1 MTLHD
6 ADAAPPGEEKEP
18 IERQPPTRIL
28 AVDIGGSSLKI
39 LVAGQTEPRRAPSG
53 KMLAPG
59 QMVEAVR
66 KMAKGWDY
74 DAVSIGYPG
83 RVGPHGPSSE
93 PGNLGSG
100 WVGFDLSAAFGC
112 PVRVINDAAMQAL
125 GSYEGGRM
133 LFLGLGT
140 GLGSALIAEK
150 VIVPLELGQL
160 LHRKGQNLGDVFGR
174 KGLNQMGRTAWR
186 RAVEETIPV
195 LMNAFLA
202 EEIVLGGGNA
212 KLFKEPPPGCR
223 LGHNLT
229 AFRGGFR
236 LWGIEEVLT
245 LSSDE
250 GHLYKDQTPA
260 QWKLI

>member
-1 MTLHD
+1 MTQID
-6 ADAAPPGEEKEP
+6 KDIAQPGEDNKNVGQ
-18 IERQPPTRIL
+18 RSPTRIL
-28 AVDIGGSSLKI
+28 SVDIGGSNVKI
-39 LVAGQTEPRRAPSG
+39 LAAGQTEPRSIPSG
-53 KMLAPG
+53 KTLTPG
-59 QMVEAVR
+59 QMVDGVR
-66 KMAKGWDY
+66 RLSKGWEY
-74 DAVSIGYPG
+74 EAVSIGYPG

-100 WVGFDLSAAFGC
+100 WVGFDLSAAFAC

-140 GLGSALIAEK
+140 GLGSALIVEK
-150 VIVPLELGQL
+150 VIITLELGQIPY
-160 LHRKGQNLGDVFGR
+160 RKGGNLGETLGR
-174 KGLNQMGRTAWR
+174 QGLKRIGRIAWR
-186 RAVEETIPV
+186 RAVEETVPV

-236 LWGIEEVLT
+236 LWGIDEVLT

-250 GHLYKDQTPA
+250 GHLYREQTPA

>member
-1 MTLHD
+1 
-6 ADAAPPGEEKEP
+6 
-18 IERQPPTRIL
+18 
-28 AVDIGGSSLKI
+28 
-39 LVAGQTEPRRAPSG
+39 
-53 KMLAPG
+53 
-59 QMVEAVR
+59 MVEDIL
-66 KMAKGWDY
+66 KLSKGWEY
-74 DAVSIGYPG
+74 EAVSIGYPG

-100 WVGFDLSAAFGC
+100 WVGFDLSAAFAR

-133 LFLGLGT
+133 LFLGFGT

-150 VIVPLELGQL
+150 AIVSLELGQIP
-160 LHRKGQNLGDVFGR
+160 HRRGRNLGEVLGR
-174 KGLNQMGRTAWR
+174 QGLNRSGRTAWR
-186 RAVEETIPV
+186 RAVEELVPA
-195 LMNAFLA
+195 LMNAFIA
-202 EEIVLGGGNA
+202 DEIVLGGGNA

-236 LWGIEEVLT
+236 LWGIDEALT
-245 LSSDE
+245 LSSDSR
-250 GHLYKDQTPA
+250 HVYQDQTPA